1 MFTSLSALT
10 GTEIFTF
17 YQTPFIRTESLAH
30 RAGDPLCLLLHL
42 LIIQFVLMCGFGVNG
57 SVWIRIPVKNTKIHT
72 K

>member
-1 MFTSLSALT
+1 MFTSLSALRQELKFLLST
-10 GTEIFTF
+10 R
-17 YQTPFIRTESLAH
+17 FIRTESLAH